1 MTTDCSART
10 WTASAMNSLSITTS
24 MYGKDIEHVL
34 HILQTFDP
42 AGVGGRSLQEC
53 LLLQVKRLPRG
64 VLRKTMEEVFTDY
77 FDEFTK
83 KHWDKIK
90 AGLELNDTQVEPC
103 RQKSES

>member
-1 MTTDCSART
+1 MGAKLRHFCE
-10 WTASAMNSLSITTS
+10 M
-24 MYGKDIEHVL
+24 M
-34 HILQTFDP
+34 
-42 AGVGGRSLQEC
+42 QEC

-90 AGLELNDTQVEPC
+90 AGLELNDTQVETLQADLCILQNTETSRSPLV
-103 RQKSES
+103 SILLPI